1 MQIKNIL
8 LPVDGSIHSDHATAH
23 AVNLAG
29 LSGANITAVCCHE
42 LCNYKQDVGELLVS
56 ELQINVEKQ
65 AAEVLKKT
73 AEIIK
78 ETGIEYTTKNISG
91 APGKVLV
98 SLAESKEFDLI
109 VMGSHGH
116 SEILGLHLGSVTL
129 KILRTIHCPVMV
141 VS

>member
-8 LPVDGSIHSDHATAH
+8 LPVDGSIYSDHAAAY
-23 AVNLAG
+23 AVYLAR
-29 LSGANITAVCCHE
+29 LSGAHITAVCCHE

-56 ELQINVEKQ
+56 ELQIKVEQQ
-65 AAEVLKKT
+65 ATEVLNKT

-78 ETGIEYTTKNISG
+78 ENDIEYTCKNISG
-91 APGKVLV
+91 TPGKVLV

-116 SEILGLHLGSVTL
+116 TEILGLHLGSVTL